1 MHSRLNRHKVQGAFV
16 KKVEKISGQNIFACY
31 QCGKCSAGCP
41 MIDAMDYM
49 PSQAMKLL
57 QMGCE
62 AEIINSKTM
71 WMCASCHTCSTRCPR
86 EIDLSAVM
94 EALRLMSLRSDVDM
108 VDLSKI
114 PMEELEQLPQ
124 IALVCNFR
132 KMTR

>member
-1 MHSRLNRHKVQGAFV
+1 MPIRLTRNKVRSELAD
-16 KKVEKISGQNIFACY
+16 KVEKISGQNIYACY

-41 MIDAMDYM
+41 MVEAMDYL
-49 PSQAMKLL
+49 PHQAMKLL
-57 QMGCE
+57 QMGSE
-62 AEIINSKTM
+62 KIFNSKTM

-94 EALRLMSLRSDVDM
+94 EALRLMTLRSDVDM
-108 VDLSKI
+108 IDLSRI
-114 PMEELEQLPQ
+114 PIEELRELPQ